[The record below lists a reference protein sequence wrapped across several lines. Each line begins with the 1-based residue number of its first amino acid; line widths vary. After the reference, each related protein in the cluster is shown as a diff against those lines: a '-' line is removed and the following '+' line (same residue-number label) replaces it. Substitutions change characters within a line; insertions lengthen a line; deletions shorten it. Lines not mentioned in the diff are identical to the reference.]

1 MMEAS
6 ERGGRRIG
14 LYGGTFAPPHAGH
27 VHAARAFSRAIQP
40 DIFYILPAFTPPHK
54 LIDPSDSPF
63 DRLEMARRAFGG
75 IPQAIVSD
83 YEIREGGRSYTVNTL
98 RHLWSEGDIYMLVG
112 TDMFLSLPAWREPEE
127 VFRLAHIVLMRRES
141 DPNETSLIKQAH
153 ERYVREFSARITQID
168 ERALELS
175 STELRERLAGGRP
188 IDGLVPSDVEDY
200 IREHGLYGYGAN
212 AASEK

>member
-6 ERGGRRIG
+6 ERGGRIIG

-27 VHAARAFSRAIQP
+27 VHAARAFSRAIDP
-40 DIFYILPAFTPPHK
+40 DIFYIMPAFIPPHK
-54 LIDPSDSPF
+54 HIDPADSPL
-63 DRLEMARRAFGG
+63 DRLEMARLAFGG
-75 IPQAIVSD
+75 IPQAVVSD

-127 VFRLAHIVLMRRES
+127 IFRLAHIVLMRRES
-141 DPNETSLIKQAH
+141 NPDEAARIVQAH
-153 ERYVREFSARITQID
+153 VRYERDFSARITQID

-175 STELRERLAGGRP
+175 STELRSRLARGER
-188 IDGLVPSDVEDY
+188 IDGLVPPRVEEY
-200 IREHGLYGYGAN
+200 IRLHGLYGYGSGAGN
-212 AASEK
+212 G

>member
-1 MMEAS
+1 
-6 ERGGRRIG
+6 
-14 LYGGTFAPPHAGH
+14 
-27 VHAARAFSRAIQP
+27 
-40 DIFYILPAFTPPHK
+40 
-54 LIDPSDSPF
+54 
-63 DRLEMARRAFGG
+63 
-75 IPQAIVSD
+75 
-83 YEIREGGRSYTVNTL
+83 
-98 RHLWSEGDIYMLVG
+98 MLVG
-112 TDMFLSLPAWREPEE
+112 TDMFLSLPTWREPEE

>member
-1 MMEAS
+1 
-6 ERGGRRIG
+6 
-14 LYGGTFAPPHAGH
+14 
-27 VHAARAFSRAIQP
+27 
-40 DIFYILPAFTPPHK
+40 
-54 LIDPSDSPF
+54 
-63 DRLEMARRAFGG
+63 
-75 IPQAIVSD
+75 
-83 YEIREGGRSYTVNTL
+83 
-98 RHLWSEGDIYMLVG
+98 MLVG